1 MPSLSQLFSIPQAI
15 PAWVLILQTGV
26 SMQSLKALSKRLVV
40 LAGCLSCV
48 WMPASAA
55 QQSTAASGVQSAAS
69 SKVAPPEESQAPRV
83 TVGSGFD
90 PTTGL
95 PYYEE
100 IREDWSSLQVGTSEL
115 RPEPPVVTLPDDE
128 EGFTR
133 TLVALKWRPG
143 DALDVYVVLPKG
155 VKKPPAV
162 LYLYNYTDDTDR
174 FKNDGWCRRV
184 TADGV
189 AAIGF
194 VSALSGQRFH
204 DRPMKQWFVSE
215 MQESIGSTVH
225 DVKFILD
232 YLASRG
238 DIDMDRIGMFGQGSG
253 ATIALLA
260 AAADQRIKAVDALDP
275 WADWPVWLAKT
286 GVGADDPER
295 ADRLKPAFLEKVAP
309 LDPVEW
315 LPKLQTPYVRIQQN
329 LEDGAT
335 PRECK
340 DRIKAA
346 APRQAEFLRFDT
358 TAAFMS
364 TEGRGRLFEWIKDA
378 LDKAI
383 APAGK
388 STAVANRDATEPS
401 PKQSVQQ

>member
-1 MPSLSQLFSIPQAI
+1 
-15 PAWVLILQTGV
+15 VD
-26 SMQSLKALSKRLVV
+26 
-40 LAGCLSCV
+40 
-48 WMPASAA
+48 
-55 QQSTAASGVQSAAS
+55 
-69 SKVAPPEESQAPRV
+69 
-83 TVGSGFD
+83 SGFD
-90 PTTGL
+90 PTTGI

-115 RPEPPVVTLPDDE
+115 HPERPVVTLPDDE

-184 TADGV
+184 TADGA

-238 DIDMDRIGMFGQGSG
+238 DIDMDRVGMFGQGSG

-275 WADWPVWLAKT
+275 WGDWPVWLAKT
-286 GVGADDPER
+286 GVGADDPEK
-295 ADRLKPAFLEKVAP
+295 ANRLTPAFLETVVP
-309 LDPVEW
+309 LDPVRW

-340 DRIKAA
+340 DRIKDA
-346 APRQAEFLRFDT
+346 APKQTEFLRFDT
-358 TAAFMS
+358 TAAFMN

-378 LDKAI
+378 LNKPV
-383 APAGK
+383 APEGK
-388 STAVANRDATEPS
+388 TSTAVANPDVTAPS